1 MEKMI
6 LNNEIIDLNSLSI
19 RELKGILEQLDTE
32 ELEIKDEMDHMLEE
46 LIQE

>member
-46 LIQE
+46 LTQE